1 MSWIYCVLFPSECIK
16 CFNNNYINLIFSTF
30 FAITTL
36 CLFIII
42 KIFSDY
48 AIIPIPQTFFIE
60 KDPTIS
66 YPYLTGQVS
75 SENLYLI
82 SCLIPFGMLIICSI
96 IMNIVF
102 RYNHIKNLNNN
113 KTYTNPTP
121 YYIYKMIMFGL
132 TSFFVTSIITDILK
146 NVTGVLRPN
155 FFAYC
160 NYNGYNDAIISGNFT
175 NYNLKSEF
183 GRIGSFS
190 KCYNYNN
197 DALRSFPSGHTSIS
211 FVCMTIT
218 SIIISY
224 MSYYVSKNYNI
235 VFSSLFLI
243 LSSCISWT
251 RVQDYKH
258 RTIDVVTGAIIGI
271 IVPFIIIISCHRG
284 LKKNFDDS
292 EKDTHNK
299 HISSVIFPNFTPN
312 EQILEINT
320 HNSKHVTFSL

>member
-1 MSWIYCVLFPSECIK
+1 MSWIYYVLFPSECNK
-16 CFNNNYINLIFSTF
+16 CFDNNYFNLIWNTF
-30 FAITTL
+30 FTLTTL

-42 KIFSDY
+42 KKFSDY
-48 AIIPIPQTFFIE
+48 AIVPIPQTFFIE
-60 KDPTIS
+60 KDPTLS
-66 YPYLTGQVS
+66 YPFVTGQVS

-82 SCLIPFGMLIICSI
+82 SCLIPFGMLIISSI
-96 IMNIVF
+96 IMNIFF
-102 RYNHIKNLNNN
+102 RYKHIKNMNT
-113 KTYTNPTP
+113 KKIYTNPTP
-121 YYIYKMIMFGL
+121 YYIYQMLMFGL
-132 TSFFVTSIITDILK
+132 TSFFITSIITDILK

-160 NYNGYNDAIISGNFT
+160 NYNGYNDAIISENFT

-197 DALRSFPSGHTSIS
+197 DILRSFPSGHASVS

-224 MSYYVSKNYNI
+224 MSYYIFKKYNI

-243 LSSCISWT
+243 LSSWISLT

-258 RTIDVVTGAIIGI
+258 HTIDIVTGAIIGM
-271 IVPFIIIISCHRG
+271 IVPLIILTSYHTE
-284 LKKNFDDS
+284 LKRNFDDS
-292 EKDTHNK
+292 EKDCN
-299 HISSVIFPNFTPN
+299 N
-312 EQILEINT
+312 EQILEKNK
-320 HNSKHVTFSL
+320 NSIIVYSI

>member
-1 MSWIYCVLFPSECIK
+1 MNSK
-16 CFNNNYINLIFSTF
+16 
-30 FAITTL
+30 
-36 CLFIII
+36 
-42 KIFSDY
+42 KI
-48 AIIPIPQTFFIE
+48 
-60 KDPTIS
+60 
-66 YPYLTGQVS
+66 
-75 SENLYLI
+75 
-82 SCLIPFGMLIICSI
+82 
-96 IMNIVF
+96 
-102 RYNHIKNLNNN
+102 
-113 KTYTNPTP
+113 YTNPTP
-121 YYIYKMIMFGL
+121 YYIYQMVMFGL
-132 TSFFVTSIITDILK
+132 TSFFVTNIITDILK

-197 DALRSFPSGHTSIS
+197 DVLRSFPSGHASVS

-224 MSYYVSKNYNI
+224 MSFYVSNNYNI

-243 LSSCISWT
+243 LSSWISWT

-258 RTIDVVTGAIIGI
+258 HTIDIVTGAIIGM
-271 IVPFIIIISCHRG
+271 IVPLIFISSYHKA

-292 EKDTHNK
+292 EKDPQ
-299 HISSVIFPNFTPN
+299 IEEIPDVIGT
-312 EQILEINT
+312 
-320 HNSKHVTFSL
+320 V

>member
-1 MSWIYCVLFPSECIK
+1 MSWIYCVLFPSECNK
-16 CFNNNYINLIFSTF
+16 CLDNNYLNLIVHTF
-30 FAITTL
+30 FTLTTL
-36 CLFIII
+36 CIFIII

-48 AIIPIPQTFFIE
+48 AIVPIPQTFFIE

-66 YPYLTGQVS
+66 YPNVIEQVS

-82 SCLIPFGMLIICSI
+82 SCLISFGMLIISSI
-96 IMNIVF
+96 IMNILF
-102 RYNHIKNLNNN
+102 RYKHIKNMNS
-113 KTYTNPTP
+113 KKIYTNPTP
-121 YYIYKMIMFGL
+121 YYIYQMVMFGL
-132 TSFFVTSIITDILK
+132 TSFFVTNIITDILK

-197 DALRSFPSGHTSIS
+197 DVLRSFPSGHASVS

-224 MSYYVSKNYNI
+224 MSFYVSNNYNI

-243 LSSCISWT
+243 LSSWISWT

-258 RTIDVVTGAIIGI
+258 HTIDIVTGAIIGM
-271 IVPFIIIISCHRG
+271 IVPLIFISSYHKA

-292 EKDTHNK
+292 EKDPQ
-299 HISSVIFPNFTPN
+299 IEEIPDVIGT
-312 EQILEINT
+312 
-320 HNSKHVTFSL
+320 V